1 MRFLKI
7 SLLFFSIS
15 VFSQNNFT
23 TPFERGNGNQ
33 STTYEECIAFYEK
46 LDESFANIQM
56 IQKGTTDS
64 GKPLYLV
71 LFSNEGKFDFDEY
84 FTKNKAVI
92 LINNGI
98 HAGEPDGID
107 ATMMLMRDL
116 AMGKIKTAKNTLI
129 AAIPVSSSL
138 GLRASI
144 MASAMSQISS
154 ALRVLPDI
162 TAPAS
167 ANIAKQSLKSSSFI
181 FSPLCCSVRP
191 R

>member
-64 GKPLYLV
+64 GKPLHLV
-71 LFSNEGKFDFDEY
+71 LFSSEGKFDFDEY

-116 AMGKIKTAKNTLI
+116 AISKNPETSHIFKPLLC
-129 AAIPVSSSL
+129 AA
-138 GLRASI
+138 
-144 MASAMSQISS
+144 
-154 ALRVLPDI
+154 
-162 TAPAS
+162 
-167 ANIAKQSLKSSSFI
+167 
-181 FSPLCCSVRP
+181 
-191 R
+191 